1 MEVGNAG
8 GPGEKVEVAGAE
20 RIKFLGPFIKLG
32 EATVVDGYL
41 LLFLGLT

>member
-1 MEVGNAG
+1 MLEVL
-8 GPGEKVEVAGAE
+8 EKVEVAGAE